1 MLFQSISQRRLPV
14 AVLSDAFNNAVGT
27 NKIVETPDAF
37 YVLSIKS
44 VQTPTPDA
52 KKKADLRREME
63 QLMQYQIQ
71 ADYNKFLQ
79 RKYPV
84 KMNDKVYERFIEK

>member
-1 MLFQSISQRRLPV
+1 MTRTEGAPV

-44 VQTPTPDA
+44 AIAPKVDA
-52 KKKADLRREME
+52 KKKAALRAEME
-63 QLMQYQIQ
+63 QMTQYQIQ

-84 KMNDKVYERFIEK
+84 KIHSKVYNRYIEK